1 MYWCNFALLIAKI
14 MDILS
19 AIASGH
25 VDIYEFLGVPSDA
38 TGPEIRSQYRRKA
51 LEFHPDKDP
60 SPQAAEKFHTLSH
73 IYEILNNP
81 TLRLEYDRIRTARL
95 AKERISNEAS
105 EQIKA
110 FREKLAFAEQQHRK
124 PQLAT
129 PQNTEKLREEG
140 LKKRQE
146 LEKRVRK
153 NTPGYVS
160 SSQLE
165 GPRVSIWDEKLVGE
179 PCIVSWKRK
188 PELDGLFTTEIV
200 AEIMA
205 IFGPVAAVL
214 MVPRDPKE
222 RYDKAQV
229 IFENSV
235 SAMNAVNHDYKKSA
249 SKWDGTKVR
258 KLASLLRGCQLATTS
273 STTLR
278 DGPLKPAIVSFL
290 NQDVRFVS
298 GTHK

>member
-25 VDIYEFLGVPSDA
+25 VDIYEFLGVVSDA

-235 SAMNAVNHDYKKSA
+235 SAMNAVNHDYRKSA

>member
-1 MYWCNFALLIAKI
+1 

-81 TLRLEYDRIRTARL
+81 TLRSEYDRIRTARL

-124 PQLAT
+124 PQSAT

-165 GPRVSIWDEKLVGE
+165 GPRVSIWDEKSVGE

-205 IFGPVAAVL
+205 IFGPVAAVS

>member
-95 AKERISNEAS
+95 AKERISNETS

>member
-1 MYWCNFALLIAKI
+1 

-19 AIASGH
+19 AIASGQ
-25 VDIYEFLGVPSDA
+25 VDIYEFLGVSSDA
-38 TGPEIRSQYRRKA
+38 TGSEIRSQYRRKA

-73 IYEILNNP
+73 IYEILNNN
-81 TLRLEYDRIRTARL
+81 TLRLEYDRIRRARL
-95 AKERISNEAS
+95 TKERNTNEAS

-110 FREKLAFAEQQHRK
+110 FREKLVFAEEQHRK
-124 PQLAT
+124 PQLST
-129 PQNTEKLREEG
+129 PQKTEKLREEG

-146 LEKRVRK
+146 LEKRGRK
-153 NTPGYVS
+153 SAQGYVS
-160 SSQLE
+160 SRQLE
-165 GPRVSIWDEKLVGE
+165 GPRVSTWDEKLVAE

-188 PELDGLFTTEIV
+188 PELDGLFTSEVV
-200 AEIMA
+200 AEIMS
-205 IFGPVAAVL
+205 IFGPVTSVL
-214 MVPRDPKE
+214 MVPRDPNE

-235 SAMNAVNHDYKKSA
+235 SAISAVNHDYKKSA

-258 KLASLLRGCQLATTS
+258 KLASLLRGCQLTTS
-273 STTLR
+273 NSTLR
-278 DGPLKPAIVSFL
+278 EGPLKPAIVSFL
-290 NQDVRFVS
+290 SQDVQFVS